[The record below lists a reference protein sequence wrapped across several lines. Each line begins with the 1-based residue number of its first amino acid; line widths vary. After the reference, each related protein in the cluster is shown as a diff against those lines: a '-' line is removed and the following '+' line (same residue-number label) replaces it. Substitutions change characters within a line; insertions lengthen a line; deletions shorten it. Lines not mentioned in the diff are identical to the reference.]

1 MTAPTVD
8 PAALAAARR
17 RLAAAGVVVVVEDH
31 LLLGVAKAPGVL
43 SQPGPEG
50 VLSLVELLG
59 DYRRDVE
66 GKPGRAFV
74 GVVHRL
80 DRNVS
85 GALVVAKSSKAAS
98 RLSEAF
104 RGRSGV
110 EKTYL
115 AWVTRGPAA
124 DAGALRGTLV
134 RDDARRVSRIVGP
147 RGGDGAPD
155 DEGGDGEALDDGGRE
170 ARLDFEVEARGPGAA
185 RLRIALHTG
194 ATHQIRA
201 QCAAAGF
208 PLLGDAKYG
217 GPAGLG
223 SARIDRPALH
233 ARRLVVPHPVG
244 GAPVVIEAPLPD
256 DLRRLD
262 RALGLRPPAA

>member
-1 MTAPTVD
+1 VTAPTVD
-8 PAALAAARR
+8 PAAVAAARR
-17 RLAAAGVVVVVEDH
+17 RLAAAGVTVVHEDH
-31 LLLGVAKAPGVL
+31 LLLGVAKAAGVL
-43 SQPGPEG
+43 SQPGPAG
-50 VLSLVELLG
+50 VASLVELLG

-74 GVVHRL
+74 GIVHRL

-104 RGRSGV
+104 RGRDLV

-134 RDDARRVSRIVGP
+134 RDGERRVSRMVGEEDD
-147 RGGDGAPD
+147 GG
-155 DEGGDGEALDDGGRE
+155 GEDGGRE
-170 ARLDFEVEARGPGAA
+170 VRLDFSVEARTADAA
-185 RLRIALHTG
+185 RLRIDLHTG

-208 PLLGDAKYG
+208 PLLGDVKYG
-217 GPAGLG
+217 GPPGLA

-244 GAPVVIEAPLPD
+244 GAPVVIEAPVPD

>member
-134 RDDARRVSRIVGP
+134 RDDARRVSRIVGA
-147 RGGDGAPD
+147 RDGGGGNDADGDG
-155 DEGGDGEALDDGGRE
+155 DGPDDGGRE
-170 ARLDFEVEARGPGAA
+170 ARLDFEVEARTPEAA